1 MKMLRL
7 AMLVYVSALLSG
19 CLYGQCM
26 DGPCALE
33 HSRILKSIKSY
44 GQYWTKPTMSTE
56 SWRQD
61 WVACGGDSN
70 GQYGVYTPPG
80 SPTKVVLAAQK
91 QEARRLDAC
100 MQSKGY
106 EFSYAGPTLAK

>member
-7 AMLVYVSALLSG
+7 GMLAYVSVLLSG

-33 HSRILKSIKSY
+33 RERIIKSIKAY
-44 GQYWTKPTMSTE
+44 GEFFVKPGMTKE
-56 SWRQD
+56 GWRQD
-61 WVACGGDSN
+61 WVACGGMGN
-70 GQYGVYTPPG
+70 GAYANDAPPG
-80 SPTKVVLAAQK
+80 STSAVMGAASNK
-91 QEARRLDAC
+91 KARQLDTC

-106 EFSYAGPTLAK
+106 EFRRDLKQ

>member
-1 MKMLRL
+1 MMMHKPLWL
-7 AMLVYVSALLSG
+7 TFLLSLFLVG
-19 CLYGQCM
+19 CGTQIALSGQARE
-26 DGPCALE
+26 DY
-33 HSRILKSIKSY
+33 LKSIKAY
-44 GQYWTKPTMSTE
+44 GEYWNKPGMSTE
-56 SWRQD
+56 SCRQD

-106 EFSYAGPTLAK
+106 EYHYTGP